1 MNRIPK
7 DKTQKTKYKVGTGD
21 QSRAAGSELLVV
33 NLFSETCASSTD
45 SPARECDQQLGRDLR
60 SDFKKQVPGRWI

>member
-33 NLFSETCASSTD
+33 NLFSETCAS
-45 SPARECDQQLGRDLR
+45 GNKVNLR
-60 SDFKKQVPGRWI
+60 NLNLSLASEVMVAAAG

>member
-33 NLFSETCASSTD
+33 NLFSETCASSW
-45 SPARECDQQLGRDLR
+45 QR
-60 SDFKKQVPGRWI
+60 SLIGSQRLFFVKD